1 VETWDALRSRRNVR
15 EFSPEPVSEA
25 DLMTILEAGRIAPS
39 AKNWQ
44 PWNFVVVTDREQ
56 LQELTG
62 VWQGAW
68 HVGGAAAVIGLV
80 AASPPDDRWAGLLQY
95 DLGHATMLMMIAAAD
110 IGIGSCHSSVQD
122 QELARKVL
130 GFPEDHF
137 LAYLLSVGYPADG
150 PLRPLKQLNRR
161 PLDELVHRGRWLRT
175 EHRHHGRA
183 SRPARGTDL

>member
-161 PLDELVHRGRWLRT
+161 PLDELVHRGRW
-175 EHRHHGRA
+175 
-183 SRPARGTDL
+183 

>member
-15 EFSPEPVSEA
+15 EFSPALVSEA
-25 DLMTILEAGRIAPS
+25 DLMKILEAGRLAPS

-44 PWNFVVVTDREQ
+44 PWNFVLVTDREQ

-68 HVGGAAAVIGLV
+68 HVGGAAAVIALV
-80 AASPPDDRWAGLLQY
+80 AANPPDDRWAGLLQY

-110 IGIGSCHSSVQD
+110 LGIGTCHSSVQD

-150 PLRPLKQLNRR
+150 PLRPLRQLNRR
-161 PLDELVHRGRWLRT
+161 PLDELVHRGRW
-175 EHRHHGRA
+175 
-183 SRPARGTDL
+183 